1 MSEINRFSGAY
12 EFLSNFYPCKI
23 IDEDEYEYSSVE
35 AAFQEQKTLSLEE
48 KKKFTFL
55 KDPSEAKSLGRRVSL
70 RSDWE
75 QIKDSVMEKFVR
87 QKFSEPVLKD
97 KLLSTGDAILIEGN
111 YWKDYYWGVCKGVGK
126 NKLGKILMKIR
137 EELKS

>member
-1 MSEINRFSGAY
+1 MNEINRFSGEY

-23 IDEDEYEYSSVE
+23 IDEDGCEYSSVE
-35 AAFQEQKTLSLEE
+35 AAFQAQKTLSIEE

-55 KDPSEAKSLGRRVSL
+55 KSPSEAKSLGRRVLL
-70 RSDWE
+70 RPDWE

-97 KLLSTGDAILIEGN
+97 KLLSTGDATLIEGN